1 MATKSNRYA
10 FDWWVVEKRILYLI
24 VALFVV
30 AGVAG
35 GAALYV
41 WKYGNPLANVGTGIK
56 MAAGAR
62 FISFEGDVRVI
73 RAATRETIVP
83 GTDTELYPGDTV
95 QTQASG
101 RARVSMADG
110 STLVVRPNSTII
122 VRDNASADDGRKTNV
137 HVVVDSGQMSVRTEQ
152 QPEGT
157 NNVVETPK
165 TTNKIG
171 EQTGAI
177 FGVNP
182 EGTEEIRVNLGA
194 IETSNRAGEKTIL
207 RGGEYVSVNPSGTIS
222 RPQKLLEMP
231 LPSQP
236 RDLERVFV
244 GGNGSANVALKWLR
258 PQSGSASFYRVE
270 VATSPFFVS
279 DGKVIERDQLAST
292 EFTAS
297 DLRPGVYF
305 WRVRATA
312 STGQTS
318 DWSEPKKF
326 IIAARGSGSKV
337 PVSNLTAELLGGNVY
352 LIRGRAEPGTTI
364 RVVGRETLVPS
375 EGLFQLQTTAPPGT
389 QEINIDAEDPLGNSS
404 QYRLAL
410 SGRPARSGD

>member
-1 MATKSNRYA
+1 MTTKTSRFV
-10 FDWWVVEKRILYLI
+10 FDWWVVQKRILYLAI
-24 VALFVV
+24 ALLMVCGL
-30 AGVAG
+30 AA

-41 WKYGNPLANVGTGIK
+41 WKYGNPLRNVGTGIK
-56 MAAGAR
+56 MQSGAR

-73 RAATRETIVP
+73 RAATREMIIP
-83 GTDTELYPGDTV
+83 SGDTELYPGDTV

-122 VRDNASADDGRKTNV
+122 VRDNASDDNGKKTNV
-137 HVVVDSGQMSVRTEQ
+137 HVVVDSGQMYVRTEQ

-171 EQTGAI
+171 QQTGAS

-182 EGTEEIRVNLGA
+182 EGTEEIRVNSGA
-194 IETSNRAGEKTIL
+194 IETTNRSGEKTTL
-207 RGGEYVSVNPSGTIS
+207 QGGQYVSVNPSGTIS
-222 RPQKLLEMP
+222 RPQRLLEIP
-231 LPSQP
+231 LPSEP

-244 GGNGSANVALKWLR
+244 GNNGSANVALKWLR
-258 PQSGSASFYRVE
+258 PQTGAASFYRVE
-270 VATSPFFVS
+270 VATSPFFVN

-297 DLRPGVYF
+297 DLRPGTYF

-318 DWSEPKKF
+318 DWSDPKKF
-326 IIAARGSGSKV
+326 IIANRGTGSRV
-337 PVSNLTAELLGGNVY
+337 TVSNLTAELLGGNVY
-352 LIRGRAEPGTTI
+352 LIRGKAEPGTTI
-364 RVVGRETLVPS
+364 RITGREAIVPT
-375 EGLFQLQTTAPPGT
+375 EGSFQIQITSPPGT
-389 QEINIDAEDPLGNSS
+389 RDVNVDAEDPRGNSS
-404 QYRLAL
+404 QYRLSL
-410 SGRPARSGD
+410 PGSRG

>member
-1 MATKSNRYA
+1 
-10 FDWWVVEKRILYLI
+10 
-24 VALFVV
+24 
-30 AGVAG
+30 
-35 GAALYV
+35 
-41 WKYGNPLANVGTGIK
+41 
-56 MAAGAR
+56 
-62 FISFEGDVRVI
+62 
-73 RAATRETIVP
+73 
-83 GTDTELYPGDTV
+83 
-95 QTQASG
+95 
-101 RARVSMADG
+101 
-110 STLVVRPNSTII
+110 
-122 VRDNASADDGRKTNV
+122 
-137 HVVVDSGQMSVRTEQ
+137 
-152 QPEGT
+152 
-157 NNVVETPK
+157 
-165 TTNKIG
+165 
-171 EQTGAI
+171 
-177 FGVNP
+177 
-182 EGTEEIRVNLGA
+182 
-194 IETSNRAGEKTIL
+194 
-207 RGGEYVSVNPSGTIS
+207 
-222 RPQKLLEMP
+222 
-231 LPSQP
+231 
-236 RDLERVFV
+236 
-244 GGNGSANVALKWLR
+244 
-258 PQSGSASFYRVE
+258 VE
-270 VATSPFFVS
+270 VATSPFFVG